1 MTPREFELKL
11 EGYQEREAWKA
22 ILHGRVQREK
32 RMPTMAKL
40 LNRGGN
46 VVSMEEHKQRFK
58 EAVDLMGPDKIPVR
72 PRKKAK

>member
-11 EGYQEREAWKA
+11 NGFQEREAWKA

-32 RMPTMAKL
+32 RMTIDKL
-40 LNRGGN
+40 LNRNDN
-46 VVSMEEHKQRFK
+46 VVSMEEHKKRFD
-58 EAVDLMGPDKIPVR
+58 EAIELMGPDKIPVR